1 VEKSGF
7 EVGPD
12 LEEQKSHEYNY
23 YIIIERKM
31 MPDKESN
38 DVNSQESRSEENSDP
53 SEVIKRLG
61 RTKKRILIELY
72 RDSVGYKRLSK
83 IIGVGLD
90 TIRSHIR
97 TGKYSRSLLEL
108 GLVER
113 GEQGW
118 QLTPLGLQVTE
129 LLQQDAEFKA
139 FFFE

>member
-1 VEKSGF
+1 MVE
-7 EVGPD
+7 
-12 LEEQKSHEYNY
+12 EE
-23 YIIIERKM
+23 
-31 MPDKESN
+31 
-38 DVNSQESRSEENSDP
+38 SQETNLASPGEINQQKQDGQNPKEILTDASE
-53 SEVIKRLG
+53 IIQKLG

-72 RDSVGYKRLSK
+72 RASVGYKRLSK

-90 TIRSHIR
+90 TVRSHIR

-113 GEQGW
+113 GEKGW

-129 LLQQDAEFKA
+129 LLQQDKEFKA

>member
-1 VEKSGF
+1 MTE
-7 EVGPD
+7 
-12 LEEQKSHEYNY
+12 
-23 YIIIERKM
+23 
-31 MPDKESN
+31 KESN
-38 DVNSQESRSEENSDP
+38 DINSQESQSEESSDP

-72 RDSVGYKRLSK
+72 RDSIGYKRLSK